1 MQPVLSRETARHRTG
16 SRMRCKSGGRAE
28 GVRFRQG
35 QPDRPLVG
43 REGRCSGG
51 VGKFG
56 RERALHLIDDQAW
69 DADQSLDE
77 DDARVDGA
85 DLFAQLS
92 LAVRGDLSAEHD
104 QDRS

>member
-1 MQPVLSRETARHRTG
+1 
-16 SRMRCKSGGRAE
+16 
-28 GVRFRQG
+28 
-35 QPDRPLVG
+35 
-43 REGRCSGG
+43 
-51 VGKFG
+51 
-56 RERALHLIDDQAW
+56 LHLIDDQAW